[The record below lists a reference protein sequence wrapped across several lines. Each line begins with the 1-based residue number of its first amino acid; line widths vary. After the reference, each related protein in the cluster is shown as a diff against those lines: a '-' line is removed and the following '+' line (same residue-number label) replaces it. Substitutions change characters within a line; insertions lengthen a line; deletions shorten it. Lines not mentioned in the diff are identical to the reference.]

1 MALDLEVK
9 AEFDLLK
16 VEAEKIGINVYVNA
30 TSPFAAPAVSL
41 IGTELQALAEKLGWS
56 FVIARMPVMETAPI
70 CWPLENRTDM
80 GRKLAGVWKAD
91 PGLFA
96 SEPQQQLNGPI
107 LSRLVRED
115 DRDVFRIEG
124 KSPTFISTQ
133 RIVALLEYARR
144 TNTPLFVHRD
154 RYLERQGA
162 GGHLPLPVA
171 QWLRRST
178 GIQSGPCLTSDQY
191 YSYHYGVNEKQLA
204 VLEKVFS
211 CAIQGHKKSKSNN
224 QVMKIAKQRHRGM
237 RLSHFIYGN

>member
-1 MALDLEVK
+1 M
-9 AEFDLLK
+9 
-16 VEAEKIGINVYVNA
+16 
-30 TSPFAAPAVSL
+30 

-115 DRDVFRIEG
+115 DRDVFLIKD
-124 KSPTFISTQ
+124 KSTTFISTQ
-133 RIVALLEYARR
+133 RTVALLEYARR
-144 TNTPLFVHRD
+144 TNTPLFVYRNGF
-154 RYLERQGA
+154 LERQGV
-162 GGHLPLPVA
+162 GGHLPLPIA

-178 GIQSGPCLTSDQY
+178 RIQSGPHLTSDQS
-191 YSYHYGVNEKQLA
+191 YSYHYGVNEQQLA
-204 VLEKVFS
+204 VLKEAFG
-211 CAIQGHKKSKSNN
+211 CAIQGCEKITSNN
-224 QVMKIAKQRHRGM
+224 QVMRMAKQRHRGM